1 MKNFKTLAAV
11 MAMVLAFSLV
21 GCGSSESQSEG
32 EKPSES
38 VSESASE
45 SSASEAEKPAEDAKG
60 EGVMTHADYIAA
72 EMDSEIV
79 VETYVQAKQSYYA
92 EKGTAT
98 LYTQDND
105 GAYFLYNAKCTQE
118 EYDKLVPGT
127 KIKAKGFKGE
137 FSGEVE
143 ILDAEIEILD
153 GSYTAEPIDA
163 TELLANEEE
172 LIKHQNEL
180 ASFKGLTVE
189 DATEGEGKAFLYNYD
204 GSGTQGDDLYFYA
217 SSNGNKYKFT
227 VESYLCNKDSDVYK
241 AVEALKVGDVIDM
254 EGFLYWYEGVNPHI
268 TSVTVK

>member
-1 MKNFKTLAAV
+1 MKNFKAAAAV
-11 MAMVLAFSLV
+11 MAMVIAFSLA
-21 GCGSSESQSEG
+21 GCGSSESQSQG
-32 EKPSES
+32 EVSSSESSS
-38 VSESASE
+38 VSESVSE
-45 SSASEAEKPAEDAKG
+45 SSASEAEKPAD
-60 EGVMTHADYIAA
+60 GVMTHADYMAA

-79 VETYVQAKQSYYA
+79 VETYVQAKQAYYA

-98 LYTQDND
+98 LYTQDKD

-137 FSGEVE
+137 FSGEIE
-143 ILDAEIEILD
+143 ILDAEIEILE
-153 GSYTAEPIDA
+153 GSFNAEPIDA

-172 LIKHQNEL
+172 LIKHQNEK
-180 ASFKGLTVE
+180 ASFKGLKVE

-217 SSNGNKYKFT
+217 SLNGNKYKFT
-227 VESYLCNKDSDVYK
+227 VESYLCDKDSDVYK

>member
-1 MKNFKTLAAV
+1 MKNFKALAAV

-32 EKPSES
+32 EKSSES
-38 VSESASE
+38 VSQSASE
-45 SSASEAEKPAEDAKG
+45 PAGSEAEKPTEDVKG
-60 EGVMTHADYIAA
+60 EGVMTHADYMAA

-118 EYDKLVPGT
+118 DYDKLVPGT

-137 FSGEVE
+137 FSGEIE

-153 GSYTAEPIDA
+153 GSFTAEPVDA

-172 LIKHQNEL
+172 LMKHQNEL

-189 DATEGEGKAFLYNYD
+189 DAGEGKAFLYNYD

-217 SSNGNKYKFT
+217 SLNGNKYKFT
-227 VESYLCNKDSDVYK
+227 VESYLCDKDSDVYK
-241 AVEALKVGDVIDM
+241 AVEAFKVGDVIDM